1 MSAAPD
7 PFRRRL
13 LRLGLS
19 ATATAAL
26 PLAGCAAPA
35 GGAPA
40 PRRLRAA
47 PARVSLLGDPWPD
60 TDVWAYEGS
69 VPGPLLRVPQGGTL
83 RVRVVN
89 DLAAPTSVHWHG
101 VRLPNAMDGVPHVTQ
116 PPIAPRGGTFDYAFA
131 CPDAGTFWYH
141 PHAASHVQVAMGLHG
156 ALIVDEPAPPA
167 VDRDV
172 LWVLDDWR
180 LRRDGSVSPDFGSA
194 FDATHA
200 GRIGNTVTINGR
212 LPGRFEVA
220 PGERLRLRLL
230 NVANARIFA
239 LRFEG
244 HAPSLIATD
253 GMPCEPHAPDG
264 GLVVLGPGMRADVVL
279 DCAGAPGA
287 TMRVVDE
294 FVARDAYEVVTLAYG
309 TGRRR
314 AAPLRDV
321 VVLPPNPV
329 PAPDL
334 ARAVRHRIAFTGGMG
349 GAMDG
354 RGMADARGGRGAMRH
369 AWAIDGRSATEDD
382 HGHEP
387 LLLLDRGATYVFE
400 FVNDTAWW
408 HPIHLH
414 GHSFRLL
421 SRNGVPLPRT
431 LVADT
436 TLVPPRS
443 RGEVAFVAD
452 NPGDWMLHCHVLEHQ
467 ASGMMATVRVA

>member
-1 MSAAPD
+1 M
-7 PFRRRL
+7 
-13 LRLGLS
+13 
-19 ATATAAL
+19 
-26 PLAGCAAPA
+26 
-35 GGAPA
+35 
-40 PRRLRAA
+40 
-47 PARVSLLGDPWPD
+47 SLLGDPWPD

-116 PPIAPRGGTFDYAFA
+116 PPIAPHGGTFDYAFA

-141 PHAASHVQVAMGLHG
+141 PHAASHGQVALGLHG
-156 ALIVDEPAPPA
+156 ALLVDEPAPPA

-287 TMRVVDE
+287 TLRVVDE

-354 RGMADARGGRGAMRH
+354 RGMADARGGG
-369 AWAIDGRSATEDD
+369 WAGRPAGGNTGRSGPRA
-382 HGHEP
+382 
-387 LLLLDRGATYVFE
+387 
-400 FVNDTAWW
+400 
-408 HPIHLH
+408 HP
-414 GHSFRLL
+414 R
-421 SRNGVPLPRT
+421 PPP
-431 LVADT
+431 
-436 TLVPPRS
+436 VPPPPAGGSELPQR
-443 RGEVAFVAD
+443 RLGVR
-452 NPGDWMLHCHVLEHQ
+452 LEP
-467 ASGMMATVRVA
+467 A